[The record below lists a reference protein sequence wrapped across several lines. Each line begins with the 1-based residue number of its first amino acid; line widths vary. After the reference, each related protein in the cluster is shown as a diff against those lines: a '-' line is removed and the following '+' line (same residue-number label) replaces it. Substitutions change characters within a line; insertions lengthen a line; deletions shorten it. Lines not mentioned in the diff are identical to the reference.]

1 MSCGPG
7 KGLEALTKAKD
18 ALNGFTDKLTEG
30 ADGIM
35 GKLDDLAAE
44 ADAKIGEAAAK
55 MKEMMP
61 NIELPD
67 MPDLPELKLPELP
80 KLPAMNLQLE
90 IGSVLSKLNSD
101 NPLEKAQALLNMDS
115 LKDKFPNMPEAELNA
130 LIADLK
136 AGKID
141 MKNLCKLVP
150 NIEETAEGIIE
161 KGVPA
166 TAPEEAAKDL
176 PKPEE
181 IIDPAK
187 VQDAADEI
195 TKELKEATESVQV
208 DVTKI
213 TTDMLN
219 KVNQIKAQSKFL
231 IK

>member
-18 ALNGFTDKLTEG
+18 ALNGFTDGLTAG

-35 GKLDDLAAE
+35 GKLDDLAAG
-44 ADAKIGEAAAK
+44 ADAAIGDAAAK
-55 MKEMMP
+55 LKEMMP

-67 MPDLPELKLPELP
+67 MPDLPNLELPELP
-80 KLPAMNLQLE
+80 IPKMNLQLE
-90 IGSVLSKLNSD
+90 VGGFLDLLSSN
-101 NPLEKAQALLNMDS
+101 NPLDKAKALLNLDS
-115 LKDKFPNMPEAELNA
+115 LKDKFPSMPAAELDK

-141 MKNLCKLVP
+141 KETLCKLVP
-150 NIEETAEGIIE
+150 NIEEAVDGIIE
-161 KGVPA
+161 KGIPS

-187 VQDAADEI
+187 VQEAAAEI
-195 TKELKEATESVQV
+195 TEELTAATEAIQA

-219 KVNQIKAQSKFL
+219 KVNQIKAQSKFTF
-231 IK
+231 K

>member
-18 ALNGFTDKLTEG
+18 ALNGFTDGLTAG

-35 GKLDDLAAE
+35 GKLDDLAAG
-44 ADAKIGEAAAK
+44 ADAAIGEAAAK

-61 NIELPD
+61 NIELPE
-67 MPDLPELKLPELP
+67 MPDLPNLELPELP
-80 KLPAMNLQLE
+80 IPAINLQLE
-90 IGSVLSKLNSD
+90 IGSVLEKFNSD

-115 LKDKFPNMPEAELNA
+115 LKDKFPDMPEAELNA

-150 NIEETAEGIIE
+150 NIEVTEEGAVE
-161 KGVPA
+161 KGTPS

-187 VQDAADEI
+187 VQEAADEI

>member
-18 ALNGFTDKLTEG
+18 ALNGFTDGLTAG

-35 GKLDDLAAE
+35 GKLDDLAAQ

-61 NIELPD
+61 NIELPE
-67 MPDLPELKLPELP
+67 MPDLPDLKLPELP
-80 KLPAMNLQLE
+80 IPKMNLQLE
-90 IGSVLSKLNSD
+90 IGSVLGKLNSD
-101 NPLEKAQALLNMDS
+101 NPLEKAQALLNIDS
-115 LKDKFPNMPEAELNA
+115 LKDKFPNMPEADLNA

-150 NIEETAEGIIE
+150 NIEETVEGIVE
-161 KGVPA
+161 KGIPS
-166 TAPEEAAKDL
+166 TAPEAAALDL

-187 VQDAADEI
+187 VQEAADEI
-195 TKELKEATESVQV
+195 TKELKAATESVQV